1 MTEAADEHNSK
12 WGKAGLSK
20 ATALQNRM
28 SPAITAYRKTYE
40 TYPESSFA
48 AEALGRVVRHYVDTE
63 NFAQA
68 ADLLESVFTDY
79 PDAAFL
85 DEMLLLWANV
95 GFRMGDNET
104 AKAKLQQLIFDYP
117 TSKHRRRGAQEA
129 GGLWRR
135 RREKEEKPDET
146 ESEPNRRDRNRHGST
161 AKSDNEHA
169 CTEIDSSMLQ
179 QSRRSFCGMLSARR
193 HRVRRCGFSVL

>member
-1 MTEAADEHNSK
+1 MLQREAEALAEAADEHNSK

-28 SPAITAYRKTYE
+28 SPAINAYQKTYQ

-63 NFAQA
+63 SFAQA
-68 ADLLESVFTDY
+68 ADLLESVFADY

-95 GFRMGDNET
+95 GFRMGDTAT

-117 TSKHRRRGAQEA
+117 SSQYVAEA
-129 GGLWRR
+129 RKKLAGLEG
-135 RREKEEKPDET
+135 EKE
-146 ESEPNRRDRNRHGST
+146 
-161 AKSDNEHA
+161 
-169 CTEIDSSMLQ
+169 
-179 QSRRSFCGMLSARR
+179 SAE
-193 HRVRRCGFSVL
+193 